1 MFTRHAEEVLA
12 NSFDKAVIEAKIKPE
27 DEKTETELNPDK
39 IENEKSF
46 WNTLWG
52 ALQGEYNENPTG
64 TEILI
69 DMGLNFKTS
78 FFCK

>member
-1 MFTRHAEEVLA
+1 MLSNGFYLASRLLQNSNFDLLA
-12 NSFDKAVIEAKIKPE
+12 NSFDKAIIEAKIKPE

-64 TEILI
+64 TGI
-69 DMGLNFKTS
+69 
-78 FFCK
+78 CQ